1 MLAVTMVKQTDSKD
15 NLSNQK
21 CDYHGRHTCYNPGN
35 DEATVQNV
43 VGNSFVPEQVVLDAR
58 AYLQPAAYRQR
69 ISSRL
74 DCNQGIMNIQLSEL
88 AVASRPALSVGDAFG
103 AVNRLRD

>member
-1 MLAVTMVKQTDSKD
+1 MVRD
-15 NLSNQK
+15 
-21 CDYHGRHTCYNPGN
+21 
-35 DEATVQNV
+35 V
-43 VGNSFVPEQVVLDAR
+43 VGSSFVPEQVVLDAH
-58 AYLQPAAYRQR
+58 AYLQPATCRQK

-88 AVASRPALSVGDAFG
+88 AVASRPALSVGDAFW

>member
-15 NLSNQK
+15 NLSNQT
-21 CDYHGRHTCYNPGN
+21 H
-35 DEATVQNV
+35 
-43 VGNSFVPEQVVLDAR
+43 

-88 AVASRPALSVGDAFG
+88 AVASRPALSVGDAFW
-103 AVNRLRD
+103 AVNRLRDQHHPRLSIAQNL